1 MGSSLIKVENI
12 CIEEAMELLLL
23 DNEEVIQ
30 AFSPHTT
37 QKTFANGIGLRG
49 LIRGSKHLDATGF
62 RYSCK
67 MLPEFPII
75 IPNQV
80 FGYLPIWRCLPQ
92 LLRDPGIGGGLVSH
106 SRA

>member
-37 QKTFANGIGLRG
+37 QKTFANGIGAAR
-49 LIRGSKHLDATGF
+49 
-62 RYSCK
+62 
-67 MLPEFPII
+67 
-75 IPNQV
+75 V
-80 FGYLPIWRCLPQ
+80 
-92 LLRDPGIGGGLVSH
+92 
-106 SRA
+106 